1 MGIKTL
7 LLCSAV
13 GLLAGFINGLFG
25 TGGALPL
32 LALFSFM
39 EFKTDSAFATANLA
53 VMILSAVSFF
63 LYLKNGA
70 IDPSFIPQYFSKI
83 CLPALL
89 GGAAGSLLL
98 AKLSPALLKK
108 IFFVLIA
115 IGGVGTVFR

>member
-1 MGIKTL
+1 MGL
-7 LLCSAV
+7 A
-13 GLLAGFINGLFG
+13 AGFINGLFG

-39 EFKTDSAFATANLA
+39 AFKTDSAFATANLA

-70 IDPSFIPQYFSKI
+70 IDPSFIPQYFSGI